1 VSAAA
6 QAALWGRRPR
16 DWARLAEPQNVALF
30 DAVLDALDVREGLR
44 VLDCGCGSGLA
55 AQMAARRG
63 AAVGGVD
70 ITPELLEIARER
82 VPDGEFLV
90 GSLDDLPLADGSY
103 DVAFGV
109 NAFQFADDP
118 AGALREAARVA
129 PGLVAITTFAEP
141 ERCESTA
148 LHLAMKNAV
157 DPSGDGYAP
166 YALSAPG
173 KLEALLTDAG
183 LEPVERGEVP
193 LTWRHDDVED
203 TILSLLCSAGGARAL
218 DAIGEEAVRAALAPA
233 IAPFVQSDGRVSMNN
248 VFRYAVGRV
257 A

>member
-1 VSAAA
+1 MSAAT

-30 DAVLDALDVREGLR
+30 AAVLDALGVREGMR

-55 AQMAARRG
+55 AQMAHERG
-63 AAVGGVD
+63 AVVGGVD
-70 ITPELLEIARER
+70 ITPELLEVARER

-90 GSLDDLPLADGSY
+90 GSLDALPLADGAY

-109 NAFQFADDP
+109 NAFQFAADP
-118 AGALREAARVA
+118 VGALREAARVA
-129 PGLVAITTFAEP
+129 PGRVAITTFAEP

-173 KLEALLTDAG
+173 KLEALLADAG
-183 LEPVERGEVP
+183 LDVVERGEVP
-193 LTWRHDDVED
+193 VVWAHADVED
-203 TILSLLCSAGGARAL
+203 TILSLLCSAGGARAT
-218 DAIGEEAVRAALAPA
+218 DAVGEAAVRAALEPA
-233 IAPFVQSDGRVSMNN
+233 IAPFVRDDGSVSMNN
-248 VFRYAVGRV
+248 VFRYAVGSV

>member
-1 VSAAA
+1 VSAAT
-6 QAALWGRRPR
+6 QAALWGRRPH

-55 AQMAARRG
+55 AQMAHARG
-63 AAVGGVD
+63 AVVGGVD
-70 ITPELLEIARER
+70 ATPELLEVARER
-82 VPDGEFLV
+82 VPAGEFLV

-109 NAFQFADDP
+109 NAFQFADDA

-166 YALSAPG
+166 YGLSAPG
-173 KLEALLTDAG
+173 KLEELLTEAG

-193 LTWRHDDVED
+193 VVWRHDDVEN
-203 TILSLLCSAGGARAL
+203 TILSLLCSAGGARAT
-218 DAIGEEAVRAALAPA
+218 DAIGEAGVRAALEPA
-233 IAPFVQSDGRVSMNN
+233 IAPFVRDDGSVSMNN
-248 VFRYAVGRV
+248 VFRYAVGRI

>member
-1 VSAAA
+1 M
-6 QAALWGRRPR
+6 
-16 DWARLAEPQNVALF
+16 ARE
-30 DAVLDALDVREGLR
+30 
-44 VLDCGCGSGLA
+44 
-55 AQMAARRG
+55 RG
-63 AAVGGVD
+63 AVVGGVD
-70 ITPELLEIARER
+70 ITSELLEVARER

-90 GSLDDLPLADGSY
+90 GSLDDLPLAGGSY

-109 NAFQFADDP
+109 NAFQFAQDP
-118 AGALREAARVA
+118 VGALREAARVA

-157 DPSGDGYAP
+157 DPTGDGYAP
-166 YALSAPG
+166 YKLSAPG
-173 KLEALLTDAG
+173 RLEGLLADAG

-193 LTWRHDDVED
+193 VVWRHDDVED
-203 TILSLLCSAGGARAL
+203 TILSLLCSAGGARTM
-218 DAIGEEAVRAALAPA
+218 DAIGEAGVRAALAPA
-233 IAPFVQSDGRVSMNN
+233 IAPFVADDGSVSMNN